1 MGLTDKP
8 HITGTPAD
16 MDRADRVEEQQY
28 ALELH
33 VLVMKIRELHGQV
46 ADLTRPA
53 VAHYITQLEARQLH
67 RLYNIIEHLEEG
79 AVKLEEQWRARQGLS
94 PKI

>member
-8 HITGTPAD
+8 NITGTPAE
-16 MDRADRVEEQQY
+16 MDRAERVEEQHY

-33 VLVMKIRELHGQV
+33 VLAMKIQELHGQV

-53 VAHYITQLEARQLH
+53 VAHYITHSEARQLH
-67 RLYNIIEHLEEG
+67 ALYNVLERLEEM
-79 AVKLEEQWRARQGLS
+79 AVSLEERWRARQGLS